1 LDFIGIPLANR
12 RQPQRNSITTPKYAF
27 SLLNLDIG
35 NETILSRLTVVGD
48 YGLKTVQQYMRHIR
62 NNAENSVRNLLREVA
77 KRLNANILSAV
88 DYLDDG
94 SPARAPPKY
103 TAAEVTD
110 SAMEITDL
118 SSRRDK

>member
-1 LDFIGIPLANR
+1 MPLANR
-12 RQPQRNSITTPKYAF
+12 CQPQRNSIITPKYAF
-27 SLLNLDIG
+27 LLLGRHLGPG
-35 NETILSRLTVVGD
+35 NDTILSLLTVVED
-48 YGLKTVQQYMRHIR
+48 YGLKTVQEYMYHIR

-77 KRLNANILSAV
+77 KRLNTNILSAV

-103 TAAEVTD
+103 TAEVTD

-118 SSRRDK
+118 SSR